1 MQILF
6 HIHRH
11 AAYGSHIVLT
21 GSTDFLGAW
30 DVKRAVHCKW
40 STGDVWR
47 AQVDYHPQHAAPSRF
62 EFKFALAKGN
72 NHDPE
77 IVEWE
82 PNANHAVSVP
92 AVLPGRTYPA
102 PIVVETHW
110 GASTELDL
118 RALPQSW
125 RSQSPPPTPA
135 SVAGLDDGDEEKLRN
150 AVARLAVSRGDSPT
164 LPAMSSSS
172 GSGSTAANGIS
183 HDTSTSAQ
191 TASAASNELLRVQ
204 FRIKYRV
211 ADGERIYVLGGIKEL
226 GGWNKMH
233 APRLVQPSTSDCVI
247 ESGLWV
253 LDMHIPRD
261 DAHSKFEYKYFTR
274 KWDGRRRWERGGNRL
289 ACPFESSAPST
300 DGKVIW
306 DDRWEKIRFD
316 FSIYYP
322 TKATETMHVT
332 GDPAE
337 IGAWFRPGPTP
348 MKLGSELTLETDV
361 KGRKWELSVWVDPE
375 LKPFPYRYIVIDS
388 ASKKQ
393 LWERE
398 PNRQA
403 KFDPLEQVVNG
414 VHILRDVNFVSGFLF
429 DHVPPNMVI
438 GPYPQSI
445 EDVDALHETGVTAV
459 FNTQTDED
467 FVHRG
472 IQWDSLMKQYN
483 KHSIKVVRYQIKDFD
498 RLSLRKRLQGA
509 AAALDELISAGKVV
523 YIHCTAGM
531 GRAPACAVAYL
542 CLVQNWSLDDAVTH
556 VKKHRLVAVPNVPVL
571 EDVLK
576 SVGHTAK
583 PCAVNATLSRR

>member
-1 MQILF
+1 M
-6 HIHRH
+6 
-11 AAYGSHIVLT
+11 
-21 GSTDFLGAW
+21 
-30 DVKRAVHCKW
+30 
-40 STGDVWR
+40 WR
-47 AQVDYHPQHAAPSRF
+47 AQVDYQPEHAAPSRF
-62 EFKFALAKGN
+62 EFKFALARGDTN
-72 NHDPE
+72 NPE

-82 PNANHAVSVP
+82 PHGNHAVSVP
-92 AVLPGRTYPA
+92 AVLPGIIYPA
-102 PIVVETHW
+102 PIVVEAHW
-110 GASTELDL
+110 GACSELDL
-118 RALPQSW
+118 RVLPQSW
-125 RSQSPPPTPA
+125 RAQSPPPTPA

-150 AVARLAVSRGDSPT
+150 AVARLAVSRADSPSM
-164 LPAMSSSS
+164 PASSSS
-172 GSGSTAANGIS
+172 SSTANGVS
-183 HDTSTSAQ
+183 RDSSTPQQSTSQA
-191 TASAASNELLRVQ
+191 TSSSSDLLRVQ

-211 ADGERIYVLGGIKEL
+211 ADGERIYVIGGIKEL
-226 GGWNKMH
+226 GAWNKMH
-233 APRLVQPSTSDCVI
+233 APRLVQPASSSNLV

-261 DAHSKFEYKYFTR
+261 AAHSKFEYKYFTR
-274 KWDGRRRWERGGNRL
+274 KWDGTRRWESDGNRL
-289 ACPFESSAPST
+289 ACPFDRLAPT
-300 DGKVIW
+300 VDGKVIW
-306 DDRWEKIRFD
+306 DDRWEKIRLD

-322 TKATETMHVT
+322 TKDTETMHVT
-332 GDPAE
+332 GDPPE

-348 MKLGSELTLETDV
+348 MKLGSEQTLETDV

-388 ASKKQ
+388 VSKKQ

-403 KFDPLEQVVNG
+403 KFDPTEKVVNG

-429 DHVPPNMVI
+429 DHVPPSMVI
-438 GPYPQSI
+438 GPYPQSVDDI
-445 EDVDALHETGVTAV
+445 DALHETGVSAV

-472 IQWDSLMKQYN
+472 IQWDLLMERYK

-498 RLSLRKRLQGA
+498 RISLRKRLQGA
-509 AAALDELISAGKVV
+509 ADVLDELISAGNVV

-542 CLVQNWSLDDAVTH
+542 CLSQRWELEDAVAH

-576 SVGHTAK
+576 SVGHVAK
-583 PCAVNATLSRR
+583 PGAAKATLSKR